1 MSDNTQQGSKILSGV
16 FWSFGERICAQLV
29 TFIVS
34 IVLARILLPED
45 YGTVTMILVFITIA
59 NVFVSNG
66 FGESL
71 IQKKNSDEVDFSTIF
86 WTSFAVSIV
95 LYLILFICAPFIADF
110 YRTPELCVLLRV
122 FAIKLPISSLST
134 IQHAYVSKHMQFKK
148 FFFSTLI
155 GTVISG
161 VIGIAMAYNGFGVW
175 SIVCQYLI
183 NTSVDTIVLLFTVP
197 WRPQFIYSKASA
209 KVLMKFGWKMTLSAL
224 INETYSEIR
233 PLLIGKFYTKDELAQ
248 YKRGA
253 QFPQLFITNINSA
266 IGAVLF
272 PSMSK
277 VNGDIVKLKELTRKS
292 MRMTSYMIFPLMTGL
307 FIVAQPLVIIL
318 LTEKWLPCVPFLR
331 LACISFACQPIQ
343 TANCQAIKALG
354 RSGVYLWMEVI
365 KKTVGIS
372 VLLFVMHEGVRA
384 IAISEV
390 FVVLFSVLVS
400 VAPNSKLIKYTPL
413 EQVKD
418 LIPYILMCL
427 VMGLTV
433 FSLTL
438 ITLSPIVLFFSQVIT
453 GIIIY
458 VLLSK
463 LFKIE
468 EYYYLKGIVRK
479 LLQGR
484 RNGTQKGI

>member
-1 MSDNTQQGSKILSGV
+1 MSDNTQQGTKVLSGV

-66 FGESL
+66 FGEAL
-71 IQKKNSDEVDFSTIF
+71 IQKKDSNETDFSTIF
-86 WTSFAVSIV
+86 WTSFVVAVL
-95 LYLILFICAPFIADF
+95 LYLVLFICAPFIAAF
-110 YRTPELCVLLRV
+110 YSTPELCSLLRV

-148 FFFSTLI
+148 FFFSTLF
-155 GTVISG
+155 GTLISG
-161 VIGIAMAYNGFGVW
+161 VIGIAMACTGFGVW
-175 SIVCQYLI
+175 AIVFQYLI
-183 NTSVDTIVLLFTVP
+183 NTTVDTIVLLFTVS
-197 WRPQFIYSKASA
+197 WRPRLLYSKSSA
-209 KVLMKFGWKMTLSAL
+209 KSLMQFGWKITLSAL
-224 INETYSEIR
+224 ISSTYSEIR
-233 PLLIGKFYTKDELAQ
+233 PLLIGKYYTKDELAQ

-277 VNGDIVKLKELTRKS
+277 VNGDIVKLKSLTRKS
-292 MRMTSYMIFPLMTGL
+292 MRMTSYLIFPLMTGL
-307 FIVAQPLVIIL
+307 FIVANPLVIIL
-318 LTEKWLPCVPFLR
+318 LTEKWLPCVPFLQ
-331 LACISFACQPIQ
+331 LACITYACQPIQ

-365 KKTVGIS
+365 KKIVGIS
-372 VLLFVMHEGVRA
+372 VLLLVVGKGVKA

-390 FVVLFSVLVS
+390 FIVLFSVMVS

-413 EQVKD
+413 EQIKD
-418 LIPYILMCL
+418 LLPSILACL
-427 VMGLTV
+427 VMGLSV

-438 ITLSPIVLFFSQVIT
+438 LSLSSLLLFALQVIT

-468 EYYYLKGIVRK
+468 EYYYLVDLVKKV
-479 LLQGR
+479 LQGR
-484 RNGTQKGI
+484 RNDTQRDI

>member
-1 MSDNTQQGSKILSGV
+1 MSDNTQHGTKILSGV

-66 FGESL
+66 FGEAL
-71 IQKKNSDEVDFSTIF
+71 VQKKDSNEVDFSTIF
-86 WTSFAVSIV
+86 WTSFVVSII
-95 LYLILFICAPFIADF
+95 LYLILFLCAPFIAKF
-110 YRTPELCVLLRV
+110 YRTPELCILLRV

-148 FFFSTLI
+148 FFFSTLF
-155 GTVISG
+155 GTLISG
-161 VIGIAMAYNGFGVW
+161 VIGIAMACTGFGVW
-175 SIVCQYLI
+175 AIVFQYLI
-183 NTSVDTIVLLFTVP
+183 NTTVDTIVLLFTVP
-197 WRPQFIYSKASA
+197 WRPKLLYDKASA
-209 KVLMKFGWKMTLSAL
+209 KTLMKFGWKMTLSAL
-224 INETYSEIR
+224 INETYTEIR
-233 PLLIGKFYTKDELAQ
+233 PLLIGKYYTKDELAQ

-277 VNGDIVKLKELTRKS
+277 VNGDIVKLKVLTRKS
-292 MRMTSYMIFPLMTGL
+292 MRMTSYLIFPLMTGL
-307 FIVAQPLVIIL
+307 FIVAKPLVIIL
-318 LTEKWLPCVPFLR
+318 LTEKWLPCVPFLQ
-331 LACISFACQPIQ
+331 LACITHACQPIQ

-372 VLLFVMHEGVRA
+372 VLLIVVGKGVKA

-390 FVVLFSVLVS
+390 FIVLFSVMVS

-413 EQVKD
+413 EQIKD
-418 LIPYILMCL
+418 LLPSILSCL
-427 VMGLTV
+427 VMGLSV

-438 ITLSPIVLFFSQVIT
+438 LSLSPLLLFALQVIS

-468 EYYYLKGIVRK
+468 EYHYLVDLVKKI
-479 LLQGR
+479 LQGR
-484 RNGTQKGI
+484 RNDTQRDI